1 MSSVFLDANI
11 LFSAS
16 LTHTNMHGYFRALV
30 HKAELITSERVYGGV
45 ERNIL
50 KKYPQNIT
58 ELVRVMEQVSL
69 VADAYNEAEF
79 VMIHQKDRHVIAAA
93 VKAKADYLLTGDV
106 KDFGEFFGKKLGG
119 VKVMSPVLLAMEFDK
134 KFNRKTLYKS

>member
-16 LTHTNMHGYFRALV
+16 LTHTNMHSYFRALI
-30 HKAELITSERVYGGV
+30 HKATLITSERVYGEV

-50 KKYPQNIT
+50 KKYPQSFA
-58 ELVRVMEQVSL
+58 ELARVMEQISL
-69 VADAYNEAEF
+69 VADAGNEAEF
-79 VMIHQKDRHVIAAA
+79 AMIYAKDRHVIAAA

-106 KDFGEFFGKKLGG
+106 KDFGTFFGKKLSG
-119 VKVMSPVLLAMEFDK
+119 VMVMSPVMLAMEFDK
-134 KFNRKTLYKS
+134 KIQ